1 MRCGVNTSDM
11 RESDPSD
18 LREPGRTEVP
28 EPRSSGLREPDAGGG
43 PEAGHTSGPHAGDT
57 HAVAAQTGDTGAA
70 ATVVDKTTAGRPL
83 PDMLLTPQP
92 RPAATSRVPANP
104 VTLYDVARL
113 AGVSTA
119 TVSRVVHG
127 LDRVADR
134 TRARVREVIDQLG
147 YVPDGAAQSLSR
159 RQKNVI
165 GLVGVERLAPHQYDI
180 ESMSL
185 LFYDEILRGVEQRIR
200 YYNWSLLITY
210 LREESSD
217 DLRRLQALSGKVDGL
232 LIGEGIVPSDELARL
247 AERLPVVV
255 VAGDPAERSADVVTA
270 DNRAGSA
277 ALVTHL
283 VEVHGRRRLFHVDG
297 PPSAPDA
304 MERRIGLTEIVQDHP
319 GVEIVGSHSGRFSV
333 QSGEE
338 AGERLLADRAALPDA
353 VVCANDQMAIGVLQS
368 LARGGVRVPED
379 LSVTGFDDI
388 FPGSL
393 FEPALT
399 TVHQPMRL
407 LGERA
412 CARLLDRIAQPDL
425 PTQVELLPTDLVLR
439 KSCGC
444 PPDNAARTMA
454 TQPLASGRAPVPA
467 GVRGRR
473 HSVPAAES

>member
-1 MRCGVNTSDM
+1 MSTSEM

-18 LREPGRTEVP
+18 VREPGRTDVP
-28 EPRSSGLREPDAGGG
+28 EPRSSGLREPGAGGG
-43 PEAGHTSGPHAGDT
+43 PEAGHSSGPHASD
-57 HAVAAQTGDTGAA
+57 AQDPDGETSHI
-70 ATVVDKTTAGRPL
+70 VPF

-92 RPAATSRVPANP
+92 HPPSTSRATASP

-127 LDRVADR
+127 QDRVADS
-134 TRARVREVIDQLG
+134 TRARVREIIEQLG

-159 RQKNVI
+159 RQKHII

-200 YYNWSLLITY
+200 YYNWSLLIAY
-210 LREESSD
+210 LREDSND
-217 DLRRLQALSGKVDGL
+217 DLRRLQSLSGKVDGL

-255 VAGDPAERSADVVTA
+255 VAGDPAEQAADVVTA

-277 ALVTHL
+277 ALARHL
-283 VEVHGRRRLFHVDG
+283 VEVHGRRRIFHVDG

-304 MERRIGLTEIVQDHP
+304 KERRLALTEVIKSHH
-319 GVEIVGSHSGRFSV
+319 GVALVGSHSGRFSV

-338 AGERLLADRAALPDA
+338 AGEKLLADRSTLPDA
-353 VVCANDQMAIGVLQS
+353 VVCANDQMAIGILQA

-399 TVHQPMRL
+399 TVHQPMRM

-425 PTQVELLPTDLVLR
+425 PTQVELLPTELVLR

-444 PPDNAARTMA
+444 PPGNAARTMA
-454 TQPLASGRAPVPA
+454 PQPIASSQVTLRPS
-467 GVRGRR
+467 VRGRR
-473 HSVPAAES
+473 HSHHPAAES